1 MHNSLI
7 ISLSLDPIK
16 YLTELLLPYGSFLE
30 TNKLLISMFSNSIYC
45 LIFVKGAFSVFFVIK
60 NYVLSTHFC
69 KYYKKK

>member
-30 TNKLLISMFSNSIYC
+30 TNKLLISMFSI
-45 LIFVKGAFSVFFVIK
+45 VFI
-60 NYVLSTHFC
+60 VLFL
-69 KYYKKK
+69 